1 MLLLKLRSRNRPWS
15 GPASQP
21 GNVWTLRAT
30 SAVGPDVVNA
40 TTSSAPNTSTPS
52 ATLSGERV
60 QRDSGPAQVQP
71 RAEREARD
79 GNRRVPWPG
88 AGTGYGPRGKH
99 DGRVGGTRLRS
110 HVLKILP
117 A

>member
-1 MLLLKLRSRNRPWS
+1 MKTKLRPTSAAVLLLKLRSRNRPWS

-40 TTSSAPNTSTPS
+40 THEQRAEHER
-52 ATLSGERV
+52 AEGGASGERV
-60 QRDSGPAQVQP
+60 QRP
-71 RAEREARD
+71 
-79 GNRRVPWPG
+79 PG
-88 AGTGYGPRGKH
+88 ASAGATAR
-99 DGRVGGTRLRS
+99 R
-110 HVLKILP
+110 